1 MASRNEDVA
10 VNATAENKWS
20 KISDFFV
27 HPVARIIEITKIRF
41 DSHVY
46 IEIKFSSFTFSIKLC
61 ITTLWIIL
69 FIIYSKL

>member
-46 IEIKFSSFTFSIKLC
+46 IEIKFSSCTFSIKLC